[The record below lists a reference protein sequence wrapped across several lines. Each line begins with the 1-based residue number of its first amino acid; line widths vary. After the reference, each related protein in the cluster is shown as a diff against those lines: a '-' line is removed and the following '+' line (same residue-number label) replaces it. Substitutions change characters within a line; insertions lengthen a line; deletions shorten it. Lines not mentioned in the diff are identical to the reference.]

1 MRRGEADLVM
11 ISAHPFTTCG
21 VLKEMQRQGV
31 KPKMMVG
38 LTSSSSM
45 ETLQGCGAQAEG
57 LIIPTSF
64 APVTPEAKKAA
75 ELVAAAGANMD
86 LHNAAAWEN
95 IFTLKDLIEKAKI
108 IAKPETI
115 QADRARMREALA
127 SVKETTGLL
136 GKVGRTDD
144 REAVKP
150 FLFVQA
156 NKGAWTVAH
165 KPTN

>member
-1 MRRGEADLVM
+1 MKRANPDVVA

-31 KPKMMVG
+31 KPKMLIG
-38 LTSSSSM
+38 LTSSSSL
-45 ETLQGCGAQAEG
+45 ETLQGCAAQAEG
-57 LIIPTSF
+57 ILIPTSF
-64 APVTPEAKKAA
+64 APVTEEAKKAA
-75 ELVAAAGANMD
+75 QAVAAAGANMD

-95 IFTLKDLIEKAKI
+95 VFTLKGLIEQTKVMG
-108 IAKPETI
+108 KPETV
-115 QADRARMREALA
+115 QADRIKIRDALA
-127 SVKETTGLL
+127 ALKETTGLL

-156 NKGAWTVAH
+156 TNGAWTVAH
-165 KPTN
+165 KPN